1 MLSCNPRRLQRAF
14 TLIELLVVIA
24 VIAVLIGLLLPA
36 LSRAREAGRNVV
48 CLGNLR
54 SCAALVQAYADDNKG
69 LSPALGRPY
78 TDAPNWAV
86 VVQNLAGVQ
95 GTTVGETLT
104 PKSVVVCP
112 SAVAYYGR
120 PLNRAYAI
128 NVTGH
133 EGDASGAGG
142 FDDASVTVHI
152 NLNKINAGLRPPLFI
167 DSAWV
172 APPLERTASV
182 ISFRVAD
189 HVAPAA
195 PGISRIGRWH
205 GKGQFDAAYFD
216 GAASITKDVPD
227 TWREPLP

>member
-1 MLSCNPRRLQRAF
+1 MRRKQSAF

-24 VIAVLIGLLLPA
+24 VIAVLIGVLLPA
-36 LSRAREAGRNVV
+36 LSTARNAGRSVV
-48 CLGNLR
+48 CLANLR
-54 SCAALVQAYADDNKG
+54 SCAALVQTYADDNKG

-95 GTTVGETLT
+95 GSTVAETLT

-112 SAVAYYGR
+112 SAVANYGR

-133 EGDASGAGG
+133 EGDPSSGAGG

-152 NLNKINAGLRPPLFI
+152 NLAKINTALHQPLFI

-182 ISFRVAD
+182 ISLRNPD
-189 HVAPAA
+189 HVSPAP

-205 GKGQFDAAYFD
+205 GKNQFNTAYFD
-216 GAASITKDVPD
+216 ASASVTKDVPD
-227 TWREPLP
+227 SWREPLP